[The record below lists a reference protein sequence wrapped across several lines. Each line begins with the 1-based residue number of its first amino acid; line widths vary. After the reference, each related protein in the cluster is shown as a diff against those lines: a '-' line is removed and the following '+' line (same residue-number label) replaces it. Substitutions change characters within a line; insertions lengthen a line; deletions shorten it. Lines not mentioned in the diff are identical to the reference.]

1 MLATNIDEHFY
12 LSKEKTQELLQNLN
26 PNVKKKLY
34 QSMEN
39 INNISLHKKGS
50 VLTKPQ
56 TTIQSTH
63 PTSTKHYNP
72 CITTN
77 NIGCYQI
84 TN

>member
-1 MLATNIDEHFY
+1 MLNNKITYPYFADEKR
-12 LSKEKTQELLQNLN
+12 SKRDNDGAFRHTFSQKFHS
-26 PNVKKKLY
+26 PP
-34 QSMEN
+34 N
-39 INNISLHKKGS
+39 INNISVHKKGS